1 MLTIKEVETIVSRDI
16 GTDVTVLES
25 NDNTAIVRYNKS
37 DYVEYAV
44 MKFNERGCYSGRYFP
59 SFSQPRECARNSAWT
74 AYKNQTA

>member
-59 SFSQPRECARNSAWT
+59 SFFT
-74 AYKNQTA
+74 I